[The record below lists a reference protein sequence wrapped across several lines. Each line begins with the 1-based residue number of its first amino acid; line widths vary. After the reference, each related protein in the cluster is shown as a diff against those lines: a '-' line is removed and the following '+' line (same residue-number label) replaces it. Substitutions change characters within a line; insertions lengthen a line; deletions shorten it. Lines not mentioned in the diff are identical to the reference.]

1 MNIRTIIVDD
11 DDAWREIISTYVATI
26 PNLTLEGSYDS
37 PQVAFQKLSEG
48 NIDLAIL
55 DIDMPV
61 MSGLSLVKS
70 LKNPPAIIFVTSH
83 ADYAASSYDVEAID
97 FLTKPFEFDRFTKA
111 IERVN
116 KRLESNQAPKTPFN
130 EDDELFFIR
139 SQNSYIKLRFSE
151 VLFVKAMENFIQIV
165 TDTQK
170 YTVLMPLS
178 NIESQLPPEK
188 FMRVHRS
195 YIINM
200 FNITSVERDT
210 VNIKENSIPL
220 SEQYKEKLI
229 ETMIEKR
236 LLKK

>member
-1 MNIRTIIVDD
+1 MNIKTIIVDD
-11 DDAWREIISTYVATI
+11 DDAWREIIATYVSTI

-37 PQVAFQKLSEG
+37 PQKAFQKLSEE

-70 LKNPPAIIFVTSH
+70 LKNPPAVIFVTSH
-83 ADYAASSYDVEAID
+83 ADYAASSYDVEAVD

-111 IERVN
+111 IERVS
-116 KRLESNQAPKTPFN
+116 KRLESKQTVKTSIHD
-130 EDDELFFIR
+130 EDDLFFIR
-139 SQNSYIKLRFSE
+139 SQNSYIKLRYSE
-151 VLFVKAMENFIQIV
+151 VLYVKAMENFIQIV
-165 TDTQK
+165 TDAQK

-178 NIESQLPPEK
+178 NIEAQLPPER

-195 YIINM
+195 YVINM

>member
-11 DDAWREIISTYVATI
+11 DDAWREILSSYVATI
-26 PNLTLEGSYDS
+26 PNLTLEGSFDS
-37 PQVAFQKLSEG
+37 PQIAFQKLSEE

-83 ADYAASSYDVEAID
+83 ADYAASSYDVEAVD
-97 FLTKPFEFDRFTKA
+97 FLTKPFEFDRFVKA
-111 IERVN
+111 IERVT
-116 KRLESNQAPKTPFN
+116 KRLEPNPPTRAPIP
-130 EDDELFFIR
+130 EDDLFFIR
-139 SQNSYIKLRFSE
+139 SQNSYIKLRYSE
-151 VLFVKAMENFIQIV
+151 VLFIKAMENFIQIV
-165 TDTQK
+165 TEAQK

-195 YIINM
+195 YVINM

-210 VNIKENSIPL
+210 INIKENSIPL

>member
-11 DDAWREIISTYVATI
+11 DDAWREILSSYVATI
-26 PNLTLEGSYDS
+26 PNLTLEGSFDS
-37 PQVAFQKLSEG
+37 PQIAFQKLSEE

-83 ADYAASSYDVEAID
+83 ADYAASSYDVEAVD
-97 FLTKPFEFDRFTKA
+97 FLTKPFEFDRFVKA
-111 IERVN
+111 IERVT
-116 KRLESNQAPKTPFN
+116 KRLESNQIAKTPTP
-130 EDDELFFIR
+130 EDDLFFIR

-165 TDTQK
+165 TEAQK
-170 YTVLMPLS
+170 YTVLMPLT

-210 VNIKENSIPL
+210 VNIKDNSIPL

>member
-11 DDAWREIISTYVATI
+11 DDAWREIISAFVATI
-26 PNLTLEGSYDS
+26 PNLTLEGSFDS
-37 PQVAFQKLSEG
+37 PQKAFQKLSEE

-83 ADYAASSYDVEAID
+83 ADYAAASYDVEAVD
-97 FLTKPFEFDRFTKA
+97 FLTKPFEFDRFAKA
-111 IERVN
+111 IERVS
-116 KRLESNQAPKTPFN
+116 KRLESSQAPKTPFI
-130 EDDELFFIR
+130 DDDDLFFIR
-139 SQNSYIKLRFSE
+139 SQNSYIKLRYSE

-165 TDTQK
+165 TEAQK

-195 YIINM
+195 YLINM

>member
-26 PNLTLEGSYDS
+26 PNLILEGSFSS

-83 ADYAASSYDVEAID
+83 ADYAAQSYDVEAID
-97 FLTKPFEFDRFTKA
+97 FLIKPFEFDRFVKA
-111 IERVN
+111 IERVS
-116 KRLESNQAPKTPFN
+116 KRLESSQAPKTTSP
-130 EDDELFFIR
+130 DDDIFFIR
-139 SQNSYIKLRFSE
+139 SQNSYIKLRYSE
-151 VLFVKAMENFIQIV
+151 VLYVKAMENFIQIV

-229 ETMIEKR
+229 ETMIENR

>member
-26 PNLTLEGSYDS
+26 PNLTLEGSFDS
-37 PQVAFQKLSEG
+37 PQKAFQKLSEE

-83 ADYAASSYDVEAID
+83 ADYAASSYDVEAVD
-97 FLTKPFEFDRFTKA
+97 FLTKPFEFDRFVKA
-111 IERVN
+111 IERVS
-116 KRLESNQAPKTPFN
+116 KRLESSQAPKTPFI
-130 EDDELFFIR
+130 DDDDLFFIR
-139 SQNSYIKLRFSE
+139 SQNSYIKLRYSE

-165 TDTQK
+165 TEAQK

-195 YIINM
+195 YLINM

>member
-11 DDAWREIISTYVATI
+11 DDAWREIISAFVATI
-26 PNLTLEGSYDS
+26 PNLTLEGSFDS
-37 PQVAFQKLSEG
+37 PQKAFQKLSEE

-83 ADYAASSYDVEAID
+83 ADYAAASYDVEAVD
-97 FLTKPFEFDRFTKA
+97 FLTKPFEFDRFAKA
-111 IERVN
+111 IERVS
-116 KRLESNQAPKTPFN
+116 KRLESSTPTKTPTP
-130 EDDELFFIR
+130 EDDLFFIR
-139 SQNSYIKLRFSE
+139 SQNSYIKLRYSE
-151 VLFVKAMENFIQIV
+151 VLFIKAMENFIQIV
-165 TDTQK
+165 TETQK

-195 YIINM
+195 YLINM

-229 ETMIEKR
+229 ETMIENR
-236 LLKK
+236 LLRK

>member
-11 DDAWREIISTYVATI
+11 DDAWREILSSYVATI
-26 PNLTLEGSYDS
+26 PNLTLEGSFDS
-37 PQVAFQKLSEG
+37 PQIAFQKLSEE

-83 ADYAASSYDVEAID
+83 ANYAASSYDVEAVD
-97 FLTKPFEFDRFTKA
+97 FLTKPFEFDRFVKA
-111 IERVN
+111 IERVT
-116 KRLESNQAPKTPFN
+116 KRLEPNPPTRAPFP
-130 EDDELFFIR
+130 EDDLFFIR
-139 SQNSYIKLRFSE
+139 SQNSYIKLRYSE
-151 VLFVKAMENFIQIV
+151 VLFIKAMENFIQIV
-165 TDTQK
+165 TEAQK
-170 YTVLMPLS
+170 YTVLMPLT

-210 VNIKENSIPL
+210 VNIKDNSIPL

>member
-26 PNLTLEGSYDS
+26 PNLTLEGSFDS
-37 PQVAFQKLSEG
+37 PQIAFQKLSEE

-83 ADYAASSYDVEAID
+83 ADYAASSYDVEAVD
-97 FLTKPFEFDRFTKA
+97 FLTKPFEFDRFVKA
-111 IERVN
+111 IERVS
-116 KRLESNQAPKTPFN
+116 KRLEAAQPTKPTSI
-130 EDDELFFIR
+130 EDDLFFIR
-139 SQNSYIKLRFSE
+139 SQNSYIKLRYSE

-165 TDTQK
+165 TEAQK

-178 NIESQLPPEK
+178 NIESQLPPDK

-195 YIINM
+195 YLINM

>member
-70 LKNPPAIIFVTSH
+70 LKNPPAIIFVTAH
-83 ADYAASSYDVEAID
+83 ADYAASSYDVEAVD
-97 FLTKPFEFDRFTKA
+97 FLTKPFEFDRFAKA

-116 KRLESNQAPKTPFN
+116 KRLESNQAPKTPFS
-130 EDDELFFIR
+130 EDDDLFFIR
-139 SQNSYIKLRFSE
+139 SQNSYIKLRFGE

>member
-11 DDAWREIISTYVATI
+11 DDAWREIISTFVATI
-26 PNLTLEGSYDS
+26 PNLTLEGSFDS
-37 PQVAFQKLSEG
+37 PQLAFQKLSEE

-83 ADYAASSYDVEAID
+83 ADYAAASYDVEAID
-97 FLTKPFEFDRFTKA
+97 FLTKPFEFDRFVKA
-111 IERVN
+111 IERVS
-116 KRLESNQAPKTPFN
+116 KRLDTNPTPRVPIP
-130 EDDELFFIR
+130 EDDLFFIR
-139 SQNSYIKLRFSE
+139 SQNSYIKLRYSE

-165 TDTQK
+165 TEAQK

-195 YIINM
+195 YLINM

-229 ETMIEKR
+229 ETMIENR